1 MENNFTEM
9 AKRKTTEEQQR
20 RESKIEAEETR
31 ESTEGR
37 EQSSGHADGNGTG
50 NSGQTAGSDTASARE
65 IELVEKLAE
74 MQDKYLRLSA
84 EFDNYRKRTLKEK
97 MELTRTASES
107 VILKILPV
115 FDDFERGVK
124 VMESATDCSAMHAGL
139 ALIYNKFRSFL
150 DQNGVKEID
159 ALNRDFDLEMHDAVT
174 KVPAPE
180 KKMKGKVVDVVE
192 KGYILNDKVIRFS
205 KVIVGE

>member
-1 MENNFTEM
+1 LAGNLNNNQVTWKIILQTM

-31 ESTEGR
+31 ESSEGR
-37 EQSSGHADGNGTG
+37 EQSSGHIDGNGTG
-50 NSGQTAGSDTASARE
+50 NSEQTAGSDTASARE
-65 IELVEKLAE
+65 TELIEKLAE

-107 VILKILPV
+107 VIVKILPV
-115 FDDFERGVK
+115 LDDFERGVK

-139 ALIYNKFRSFL
+139 ALIYTRSS
-150 DQNGVKEID
+150 GVSS
-159 ALNRDFDLEMHDAVT
+159 
-174 KVPAPE
+174 
-180 KKMKGKVVDVVE
+180 
-192 KGYILNDKVIRFS
+192 IRM
-205 KVIVGE
+205 ELRRLTP